1 MQPSSPEAPIKFS
14 KEFLPQMRRVARN
27 REPMPSGH
35 ATSQMI
41 DRGISMENVQDVLSS
56 STNQVLEIQP
66 PCAVPGKSH
75 KDERILIFD
84 PQYAM
89 PLIVVCS
96 ILRLTNFFISSCLE
110 EAIVC
115 INITIA
121 SAHKVPIAAPF
132 ARYLGIN
139 R

>member
-75 KDERILIFD
+75 KDERILVFD

-96 ILRLTNFFISSCLE
+96 IIMEGGFP
-110 EAIVC
+110 
-115 INITIA
+115 TI
-121 SAHKVPIAAPF
+121 HLVTTELVDDNKWAPSGKDDPSLVRTRNN
-132 ARYLGIN
+132 ALH
-139 R
+139 

>member
-1 MQPSSPEAPIKFS
+1 
-14 KEFLPQMRRVARN
+14 MRRVARN

-66 PCAVPGKSH
+66 PCAIPGKSH

-96 ILRLTNFFISSCLE
+96 IIMEGGFP
-110 EAIVC
+110 
-115 INITIA
+115 TI
-121 SAHKVPIAAPF
+121 HLVTTELVDDNKWAPSGKDDPSLVRTRNN
-132 ARYLGIN
+132 ALH
-139 R
+139 